1 MGQTNYPQNNQYF
14 MKNQWC
20 FMIFSSL
27 FETTYTNSYYSSI
40 FQEWWI
46 QNLNKEFP
54 KWLLLTK
61 TFTESVISIIDYYFI
76 VSKFLNLLW
85 FSK

>member
-1 MGQTNYPQNNQYF
+1 MGQTNYPQNNHYF
-14 MKNQWC
+14 MKNQQY

-27 FETTYTNSYYSSI
+27 FETTYTNSYYSPI

-54 KWLLLTK
+54 KRLLLTK
-61 TFTESVISIIDYYFI
+61 TFIESVINIIDYYFI
-76 VSKFLNLLW
+76 VS
-85 FSK
+85 